1 MTRTSAQAPSGM
13 QFRRAALAA
22 GAVAIAALAAA
33 LLLRSGPDV
42 DRYLWIGLVAVVAAF
57 LTTHLLVRMWKA
69 EQHAGSRRAVVGRRL
84 AVAFELLFAVTVVLG
99 LLEPPGFVVVGR
111 VLLGAALASLV
122 AAVAL
127 AVPRP

>member
-1 MTRTSAQAPSGM
+1 MQAPSGM

-22 GAVAIAALAAA
+22 GAVAISAWTAGLVPV
-33 LLLRSGPDV
+33 LRHGTDV
-42 DRYLWIGLVAVVAAF
+42 DQNLWIGLVAFVSSF

-69 EQHAGSRRAVVGRRL
+69 TEHAGSGRAVVGRRL
-84 AVAFELLFAVTVVLG
+84 AVAFELLFAFTVVLG
-99 LLEPPGFVVVGR
+99 LLDPPGFVVVGS
-111 VLLGAALASLV
+111 VLLGAALVCLV